1 MTRRTVVPFDRSAAY
16 WAARARRHYTPAKL
30 PDAARLMRKALETS
44 GDGAVA
50 LELAEIYSG
59 MECET
64 AAERCLLKAIAREGL
79 TGGACCAAA
88 RCAFARGDEGLAE
101 AALELCLRLDPE
113 GPYADQAQW
122 LLENHPWEDD
132 PLPPRCAR
140 SDTLCRRGR
149 AALLEGDMERA
160 RSLAWQAWAKGRFA
174 DSALLFASFLRLPQ
188 ARLPY
193 LAFAAKRRPES
204 LPALLMLAQ
213 CSQQAGAAR
222 QARLQMLH
230 ARALCETVAQGE
242 AYCAAAWAMQQPEL
256 ALSLCAEALGRA
268 PASVEYLRLKY
279 LSLRRMGDQAGA
291 QRALQTLLDVDPD
304 DAAGLWYRR
313 HPEDLR
319 LYAPRM
325 MLFSA
330 LASQIYS
337 AVPPRKTGPL
347 NRTLHLLVISLQD
360 SLTSE
365 TIYRLVPPL
374 WRRMRPSERAAC
386 DRREPRAL
394 LCLSAY
400 ALARAGRT
408 ESAAS
413 LIAAAPGRKR
423 ILRTVRRYLQRITE
437 DESNALH

>member
-16 WAARARRHYTPAKL
+16 WAARARRHYTPARL
-30 PDAARLMRKALETS
+30 PEAARLMRKALETS

-64 AAERCLLKAIAREGL
+64 AAERCLLKAVAREGL

-101 AALELCLRLDPE
+101 EALELCLRLDPE

-122 LLENHPWEDD
+122 LLENHPWEDH

-149 AALLEGDMERA
+149 AALLEGDLARA
-160 RSLAWQAWAKGRFA
+160 RDLAWQAWAKGRFA

-193 LAFAAKRRPES
+193 LAFAAKRSPDS

-213 CSQQAGAAR
+213 CSLQAGNAP
-222 QARLQMLH
+222 QAQRQMLR
-230 ARALCETVAQGE
+230 ARALCDTLSQAE
-242 AYCAAAWAMQQPEL
+242 AYCAAAWEMHQPQL
-256 ALSLCAEALGRA
+256 ALSLCAEALSRA

-279 LSLRRMGDQAGA
+279 LSLRRTGDQAGA
-291 QRALQTLLDVDPD
+291 QRALQTLLDIDPD

-313 HPEDLR
+313 HPEDIR

-325 MLFSA
+325 MLYSA

-347 NRTLHLLVISLQD
+347 NRALHLLVISMQD
-360 SLTSE
+360 SLDVE
-365 TIYRLVPPL
+365 TIYRLTPPL
-374 WRRMRPSERAAC
+374 WRRMRPAERAAC
-386 DRREPRAL
+386 DRRESQAL
-394 LCLSAY
+394 LCLSVCV
-400 ALARAGRT
+400 LTLAGRP
-408 ESAAS
+408 ESAAA
-413 LIAAAPGRKR
+413 LIAAAPGKKR
-423 ILRTVRRYLQRITE
+423 ILRTVHRYLQRITE
-437 DESNALH
+437 DENNALH